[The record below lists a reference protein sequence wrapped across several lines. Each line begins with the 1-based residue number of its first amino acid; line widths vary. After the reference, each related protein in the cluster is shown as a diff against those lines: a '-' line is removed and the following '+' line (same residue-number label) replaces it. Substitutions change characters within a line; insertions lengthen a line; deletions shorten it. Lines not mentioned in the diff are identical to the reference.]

1 LSRFRL
7 VRLVR
12 TGSSEVF
19 VAWDENRRIAQVD
32 LHFGDRTVHATVVLE
47 APLSSADQQ
56 ELYAQIDEDVVSSY
70 MPSFE
75 RDDLVFTVFKG
86 QEVDSFSYP
95 EQEEELPGEE
105 EARDS

>member
-12 TGSSEVF
+12 TESSEVF
-19 VAWDENRRIAQVD
+19 VAWDERHRIGQID
-32 LHFGDRTVHATVVLE
+32 LHYGDRTIHATVIFE
-47 APLSSADQQ
+47 GQLSESDQQ

-95 EQEEELPGEE
+95 EEEEELAEE
-105 EARDS
+105 EGAQGQ

>member
-1 LSRFRL
+1 MARFRL

-19 VAWDENRRIAQVD
+19 VAWDENRRVGQVD
-32 LHFGDRTVHATVVLE
+32 LHYGDRSIHATVIIE
-47 APLSSADQQ
+47 GHLSENDQQ
-56 ELYAQIDEDVVSSY
+56 ELYAQIDEDVASSY

-95 EQEEELPGEE
+95 EEEEELPEE
-105 EARDS
+105 DEVQG